1 VKPVNTQH
9 RLLTLVLLL
18 GLAIGVSAGESV
30 PSLPQEFWGAV
41 TIDGSAAPAG
51 TVVVA
56 TINGT
61 TSGSVTTTVAGVY
74 GGSTALE
81 GTRLVVS
88 GAEGQEG
95 QTVAF
100 LVDGTAADQTATFT
114 PGTAMRLDL
123 TVQTMPETGSI
134 SVTSVPSGA
143 SISLDGAATGVV
155 TNGTLTNIPVGDH
168 TVSVNLAGYRS
179 ASQTVPV
186 SAGQTAPVHFA
197 LEEETGSISVTSVP
211 FGASISLDGVS
222 TGQQTNTT
230 LTGIPVGDH
239 TISVTLAGYE
249 AASKTVAV
257 SAGQTASVHFALEKE
272 TGSISVTSVPAG
284 ASISLDGAATGVVTN
299 GTLTNIPVGD
309 HTISVTLTGHEIAS
323 QTVTV
328 SAGQTA
334 PVHFTLEKETGSIS
348 VTSVPSGASISLD
361 GVSTGHQTNATLTN
375 IPVGAHTVSVTL
387 AGYESASQS
396 VTVSAGQTAPVHFTL
411 TATAQPPVAAFSASV
426 TSGDAPLEVAFTDT
440 SSNAPTS
447 WSWTFGDGA
456 TSSEQH
462 PTHTY
467 TAAGIYTVSLTVANA
482 VGSDSEV
489 KVDLITVTT
498 PSGGFAPVAN
508 FVAEPTSGAV
518 PLSVQFTDTSI
529 NATSW
534 SWSFGDGG
542 TSTEQHPVYTYTAL
556 GWYDVSLTVTNTA
569 GSDTL
574 TRYRYIN
581 VRDVPSDPAENETDY
596 VFHDGGTNVTTVD
609 GRQQISFNATAGNGT
624 VSGND
629 ILLSTGNLN
638 VTIETDGLTTN
649 GTVSTGNVTG
659 VLLESNRSATASLD
673 TAGNVSV
680 GFNASMNGYNPDLR
694 ISTSIYDRPSDEA
707 STAFTLAAAD
717 EGLSITST
725 AYAVYFTKTN
735 LGANDTLSDA
745 YLRMTVSPAWVEA
758 NGGPTS
764 IRIFRQG
771 DDGTAEVLDTTYLGL
786 DADGMMVFEAYSPNG
801 FSAFAVVA
809 TTTASTPSSSSGGGG
824 GSSVTPT
831 TSTGTAT
838 LLTASWGGVL
848 RPYLV
853 YTEDKTAHL
862 YLKTGVTALDDD
874 GDALS
879 RVGIAATSTL
889 PAASSLT
896 FAGYAVDCSPDGA
909 TFSPAIDLVFT
920 FTAAEWSVLLGE
932 TGGDPTRLVVQ
943 GYDAS
948 TGTWAYCPT
957 SVDADDRTVA
967 ASIAH
972 FSTYGLF
979 IEAAAEVPTTTAPAT
994 APTTV
999 VTAPAT
1005 TAVPATETGGLPLTW
1020 IVLIVVV
1027 ILIGGG
1033 AYLFVKRR

>member
-1 VKPVNTQH
+1 VKVKPVNTRH

-18 GLAIGVSAGESV
+18 GLAIGVSAEGSV
-30 PSLPQEFWGAV
+30 PSLPQEFWGAL

-51 TVVVA
+51 TVVFA

-61 TSGSVTTTVAGVY
+61 TSGTVTTTVTGEY
-74 GGSTALE
+74 GSSSALE

-100 LVDGTAADQTATFT
+100 MVDGTAADQTATFT
-114 PGTAMRLDL
+114 PGTVTHLDL
-123 TVQTMPETGSI
+123 TIQTTPETGSISVTSVPAGASISLDGVSTGHQTNATLTNVPVGAHTVSVTLAGYESASQTVTVSAGQTASVHFALEKETGSI

-143 SISLDGAATGVV
+143 SITLDGVGTGFQ
-155 TNGTLTNIPVGDH
+155 TNATLTNVPVGAH
-168 TVSVNLAGYRS
+168 TVSVA
-179 ASQTVPV
+179 
-186 SAGQTAPVHFA
+186 
-197 LEEETGSISVTSVP
+197 
-211 FGASISLDGVS
+211 
-222 TGQQTNTT
+222 
-230 LTGIPVGDH
+230 
-239 TISVTLAGYE
+239 LAGYE
-249 AASKTVAV
+249 SASQSVTV

-284 ASISLDGAATGVVTN
+284 ASISLDGVSTGQQTN
-299 GTLTNIPVGD
+299 TTLTNVPVGA
-309 HTISVTLTGHEIAS
+309 HTVSVTLGGYEIAS

-334 PVHFTLEKETGSIS
+334 SVHFALEKETGSISVTSVPAGASISLDGVSTGQQTNTTLTNVPVGAHTVSVALAGYEIASQSVTVSAGQTAPVHFDLEKETGSIS
-348 VTSVPSGASISLD
+348 VTSVPSGASITLD
-361 GVSTGHQTNATLTN
+361 GVGTGFQTNATLTN
-375 IPVGAHTVSVTL
+375 IPVGAHTVSVAL

-396 VTVSAGQTAPVHFTL
+396 VTVSVGQTAPVHFAL

-426 TSGDAPLEVAFTDT
+426 TSGDAPLAVAFTDAST
-440 SSNAPTS
+440 
-447 WSWTFGDGA
+447 
-456 TSSEQH
+456 
-462 PTHTY
+462 
-467 TAAGIYTVSLTVANA
+467 
-482 VGSDSEV
+482 
-489 KVDLITVTT
+489 
-498 PSGGFAPVAN
+498 
-508 FVAEPTSGAV
+508 
-518 PLSVQFTDTSI
+518 

-556 GWYDVSLTVTNTA
+556 GWYDVSLTVANTA

-771 DDGTAEVLDTTYLGL
+771 DDGTTEVLDTTYLGL

-879 RVGIAATSTL
+879 RVEIAATSTL

-948 TGTWAYCPT
+948 TGTWADCPT
-957 SVDADDRTVA
+957 SVDADDRTVT

-979 IEAAAEVPTTTAPAT
+979 IEAAAEVPATTAPAT